1 MRESRTRQG
10 HGLVMACLTR
20 DRHTARGEAQ
30 KRTVVERLLD
40 SHGTILNGK
49 LQREPLA
56 AEVISAL
63 ELEEEVKTNA

>member
-1 MRESRTRQG
+1 MVWGR
-10 HGLVMACLTR
+10 VMVCLTR
-20 DRHTARGEAQ
+20 DRRTMRGEAR
-30 KRTVVERLLD
+30 KRTVVEGLLD
-40 SHGTILNGK
+40 SRGTILNGK